1 MLLDAAS
8 AVGGLILLIL
18 AADRLVVS
26 AVRISRALG
35 VSTILIGAVIV
46 GFGTSAPEFL
56 VSGLAA
62 SEGRLDLAVSNIV
75 SSNTSNVTL
84 VLGAAALLTTIAAQ
98 RRVIRREGA
107 LMFTAVVVLAATLAN
122 GYLSFIEGVILWLL
136 MIGAVYLLV
145 RWAGAGG
152 ALFAIE
158 GRGGFDTDEPSEE
171 AVEDEQE
178 VEGGSGEAGP
188 TAEPDKD
195 RTTRVVDQSWRREVG
210 RELVIGLVALVLTLL
225 AADLLLDGAV
235 GLGEEFGLSATFIGF
250 LTGVGTSLPE
260 LSAALAGARRRQ
272 SDLVLGNVLGSN
284 IFNSLGVAGTA
295 AILGPGPLT
304 EVDAVIVGLMLAAC
318 LLAGVFAYTGREH
331 ITRIEGLA
339 LLAFF
344 FGYAALIY

>member
-1 MLLDAAS
+1 VLLDAAS
-8 AVGGLILLIL
+8 GIGGLILLIL

-26 AVRISRALG
+26 AVRVSRALG

-84 VLGAAALLTTIAAQ
+84 VLGAAAVLATIVSQ

-107 LMFTAVVVLAATLAN
+107 LMFAAVVVLAAVLAN
-122 GYLSFIEGVILWLL
+122 GYLSFIEGVFLWLL

-145 RWAGAGG
+145 RWAGAGAG
-152 ALFAIE
+152 AKLFAARE
-158 GRGGFDTDEPSEE
+158 GPAEFDTDEPSEDSSE
-171 AVEDEQE
+171 RKKEDN
-178 VEGGSGEAGP
+178 GDDGEDAL
-188 TAEPDKD
+188 D
-195 RTTRVVDQSWRREVG
+195 RSWRREVG
-210 RELVIGLVALVLTLL
+210 RELIVGLVALIVTLV

-235 GLGEEFGLSATFIGF
+235 GLGEEFGLSAAFIGF

-295 AILGPGPLT
+295 AIVGPGALT
-304 EVDAVIVGLMLAAC
+304 EVDVPIIALMLAAC
-318 LLAGVFAYTGREH
+318 LLAGVFAYSGRER
-331 ITRIEGLA
+331 ISRIEGLA

-344 FGYAALIY
+344 FAYAALIF

>member
-1 MLLDAAS
+1 MLLDAVS
-8 AVGGLILLIL
+8 AIGGLILLIL
-18 AADRLVVS
+18 GADRLVVS

-75 SSNTSNVTL
+75 SSNTANVTL
-84 VLGAAALLTTIAAQ
+84 VLGAAAFLATIGAQ

-107 LMFTAVVVLAATLAN
+107 LMFAAVVVLSATLAN
-122 GYLSFIEGVILWLL
+122 GYLSFVEGLILWVL

-145 RWAGAGG
+145 RWAGAAGG
-152 ALFAIE
+152 LFAIE
-158 GRGGFDTDEPSEE
+158 GRGEFDTDEPSEDS
-171 AVEDEQE
+171 ADDEN
-178 VEGGSGEAGP
+178 EAGDE
-188 TAEPDKD
+188 AEAD
-195 RTTRVVDQSWRREVG
+195 REDRARQAEDRSWRREVG
-210 RELVIGLVALVLTLL
+210 RELVIGLVALVVTLV

-235 GLGEEFGLSATFIGF
+235 GIGEELGLSVAFIGF

-260 LSAALAGARRRQ
+260 LSAALAGARRRH
-272 SDLVLGNVLGSN
+272 SDLVVGNVLGSN

-295 AILGPGPLT
+295 AILGPGPLS
-304 EVDAVIVGLMLAAC
+304 EVNAGIVALMLAAC
-318 LLAGVFAYTGREH
+318 LLAGVFAYTGRER

-339 LLAFF
+339 LLVYFF
-344 FGYAALIY
+344 TYAAFIY

>member
-1 MLLDAAS
+1 MLLDAVS
-8 AVGGLILLIL
+8 GIGGLILLIL

-26 AVRISRALG
+26 AVRVSRALG

-62 SEGRLDLAVSNIV
+62 SDGRLDLAVSNIV

-84 VLGAAALLTTIAAQ
+84 VLGAAALLATLVAQ

-107 LMFTAVVVLAATLAN
+107 LMFAAVIVLAATLAN
-122 GYLSFIEGVILWLL
+122 GFLSFFEGVILWLL

-145 RWAGAGG
+145 RWAGAG
-152 ALFAIE
+152 ALLLAARE
-158 GRGGFDTDEPSEE
+158 GPREFDTDEPSDETSEGNGAEE
-171 AVEDEQE
+171 DGRRSA
-178 VEGGSGEAGP
+178 AI
-188 TAEPDKD
+188 D
-195 RTTRVVDQSWRREVG
+195 RSWRREVG
-210 RELVIGLVALVLTLL
+210 RELIIGLVALIVTLV

-235 GLGEEFGLSATFIGF
+235 GIGEELGLSATFLGF

-295 AILGPGPLT
+295 AILGPGPLE
-304 EVDAVIVGLMLAAC
+304 EVDVPIIALMLAAC
-318 LLAGVFAYTGREH
+318 LLAGVFAYTGRE
-331 ITRIEGLA
+331 RISRVEGLA
-339 LLAFF
+339 LLVFF
-344 FGYAALIY
+344 FVYAALIF

>member
-1 MLLDAAS
+1 VLLDAAS
-8 AVGGLILLIL
+8 GIGGLILLIL

-26 AVRISRALG
+26 AVRVSRALG

-84 VLGAAALLTTIAAQ
+84 VLGAAAVLATIVSQ

-107 LMFTAVVVLAATLAN
+107 LMFAAVVVLAAVLAN
-122 GYLSFIEGVILWLL
+122 GYLSFVEGVILWLL

-145 RWAGAGG
+145 RWAGAGAG
-152 ALFAIE
+152 VGLFAARE
-158 GRGGFDTDEPSEE
+158 GPAEFDTDEPSEDSSE
-171 AVEDEQE
+171 RNEEDN
-178 VEGGSGEAGP
+178 GDDGEDAL
-188 TAEPDKD
+188 D
-195 RTTRVVDQSWRREVG
+195 RSWRREVG
-210 RELVIGLVALVLTLL
+210 RELIVGLVALIVTLV

-235 GLGEEFGLSATFIGF
+235 GLGEEFGLSAAFIGF

-295 AILGPGPLT
+295 AIVGPGALT
-304 EVDAVIVGLMLAAC
+304 EVDVPIIALMLAAC
-318 LLAGVFAYTGREH
+318 LLAGVFAYSGRER
-331 ITRIEGLA
+331 ISRIEGLA

-344 FGYAALIY
+344 FAYAALIF

>member
-1 MLLDAAS
+1 VLLDAAS
-8 AVGGLILLIL
+8 AIGGLILLIL

-75 SSNTSNVTL
+75 SSNTANVTL
-84 VLGAAALLTTIAAQ
+84 VLGSAAILATIVAQ

-107 LMFTAVVVLAATLAN
+107 LMFAAVVVLSATLAN
-122 GYLSFIEGVILWLL
+122 GVLSIFEGVVLWLL

-145 RWAGAGG
+145 RWAGEGG
-152 ALFAIE
+152 ALFDPGS
-158 GRGGFDTDEPSEE
+158 GRTEFDTDEPSEDRIDDDDE
-171 AVEDEQE
+171 ERRDADEDRD
-178 VEGGSGEAGP
+178 AI
-188 TAEPDKD
+188 D
-195 RTTRVVDQSWRREVG
+195 RSWRREVG
-210 RELVIGLVALVLTLL
+210 RELIIGLLALVVTLI
-225 AADLLLDGAV
+225 AADLLLDGAI
-235 GLGEEFGLSATFIGF
+235 GLGEEFGLSAAFIGF

-260 LSAALAGARRRQ
+260 LSAGLAGARRRQ

-295 AILGPGPLT
+295 AILGPGALT
-304 EVDAVIVGLMLAAC
+304 EVDVPIIGLMLVAC
-318 LLAGVFAYTGREH
+318 LLAGVFAYSGRER
-331 ITRIEGLA
+331 ISRIEGFA
-339 LLAFF
+339 LLAYFF
-344 FGYAALIY
+344 AYAALIY

>member
-1 MLLDAAS
+1 MLLDAVS
-8 AVGGLILLIL
+8 GIGGLILLIL

-26 AVRISRALG
+26 AVRVSRALG

-84 VLGAAALLTTIAAQ
+84 VLGAAAVLATIVAQ

-107 LMFTAVVVLAATLAN
+107 LMFAAVVVLSAILAN
-122 GYLSFIEGVILWLL
+122 GFLSFFEGVALWLL

-145 RWAGAGG
+145 RWAGAG
-152 ALFAIE
+152 AKLLAVMD
-158 GRGGFDTDEPSEE
+158 GRAEFDTDEPSED
-171 AVEDEQE
+171 AGDEDEDVADRGAE
-178 VEGGSGEAGP
+178 SGERRERRDAI
-188 TAEPDKD
+188 
-195 RTTRVVDQSWRREVG
+195 DQSWRREVG
-210 RELVIGLVALVLTLL
+210 RELIIGLVALVVTLV

-235 GLGEEFGLSATFIGF
+235 GLGEEFGLSAAFIGF

-295 AILGPGPLT
+295 AIVGPGALT
-304 EVDAVIVGLMLAAC
+304 EVDVPIVALMLAAC
-318 LLAGVFAYTGREH
+318 LLAGVFAYTGRERVS
-331 ITRIEGLA
+331 RIEGVA
-339 LLAFF
+339 LLVFF
-344 FGYAALIY
+344 FVYAALIF